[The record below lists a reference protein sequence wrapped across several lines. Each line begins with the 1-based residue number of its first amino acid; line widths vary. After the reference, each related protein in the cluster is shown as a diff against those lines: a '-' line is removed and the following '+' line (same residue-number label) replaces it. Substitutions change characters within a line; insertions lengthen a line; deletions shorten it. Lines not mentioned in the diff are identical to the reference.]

1 MSDRQPLLN
10 TSNKLSFD
18 DDDDNEDN
26 KQPSI
31 KKYDRKNNKF
41 QEKCD
46 EFYSLFRSRQWFSK
60 KENDDVK
67 DIDKET
73 LVSVSQL
80 VSVFKRNIF

>member
-10 TSNKLSFD
+10 ISKKLSFD

-31 KKYDRKNNKF
+31 KKYDRNKNKF

-46 EFYSLFRSRQWFSK
+46 EFYYFFIVYFVRVNGSVRK
-60 KENDDVK
+60 KMMMLK
-67 DIDKET
+67 T
-73 LVSVSQL
+73 LT
-80 VSVFKRNIF
+80 RRH